1 MLRKKFIGKT
11 RDVFTTLSTSMEELS
26 CEKSEREQVVNYFHK
41 ISQSLIFDTVLNTFL
56 KTREHA

>member
-11 RDVFTTLSTSMEELS
+11 RDVFTTLSTPMEEPS
-26 CEKSEREQVVNYFHK
+26 CEKSERQQVLNYFHK

-56 KTREHA
+56 KTREYA